1 MKKIKLRVKAVDA
14 GVEVKA
20 IITHPMHTGR
30 VKDKESGELIPA
42 HFIEDVNFTA
52 NDKAIL
58 TCNWGGSISKNP
70 YTSFTYPGKSGDVV
84 KLSWK
89 DNKGETGEAEATV
102 K

>member
-1 MKKIKLRVKAVDA
+1 MNTIKLRAKAIET

-42 HFIEDVNFTA
+42 HYIENVTVMA
-52 NDKAIL
+52 NDLAIL
-58 TCNWGGSISKNP
+58 TCNWGGSIAKNP
-70 YTSFTYPGKSGDVV
+70 YTGFIYPGKAGDVI

-89 DNKGETGEAEATV
+89 DNKGETGEAETTV